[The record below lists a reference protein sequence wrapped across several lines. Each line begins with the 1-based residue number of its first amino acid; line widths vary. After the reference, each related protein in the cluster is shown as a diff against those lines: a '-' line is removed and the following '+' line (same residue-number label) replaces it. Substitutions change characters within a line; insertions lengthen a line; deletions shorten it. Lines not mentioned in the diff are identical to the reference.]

1 MTNII
6 IAIDGPAG
14 AGKSTISK
22 LVATKLGINY
32 IDTGAMYRA
41 LTLKCIENNI
51 HTENETDVVAMSNQS
66 DINFENNTIYLD
78 GKDVSALIRSQ
89 IINNNVSSVAK
100 IKDVRLKMV
109 EIQRMLGSDKDVILD
124 GRDVGTHIFPNT
136 KFKFFLNASPEE
148 RGKRRYEEMVS
159 KGENVVLEDIIE
171 DVKRRDSIDSKREF
185 APLIKADDA
194 IEIDSTNMSIQEV
207 VDCIVSIVNKNRQV

>member
-51 HTENETDVVAMSNQS
+51 DTENETDVVAMSNQS
-66 DINFENNTIYLD
+66 DIN
-78 GKDVSALIRSQ
+78 VSALIRSQ
-89 IINNNVSSVAK
+89 IINKNVSNVAK

>member
-51 HTENETDVVAMSNQS
+51 DTENETDVVAMSNQS

-89 IINNNVSSVAK
+89 IINKNVSNVAK

-148 RGKRRYEEMVS
+148 RGKRRYKEMVS

>member
-51 HTENETDVVAMSNQS
+51 DTENETDVVAMSNQS

-78 GKDVSALIRSQ
+78 
-89 IINNNVSSVAK
+89 
-100 IKDVRLKMV
+100 
-109 EIQRMLGSDKDVILD
+109 
-124 GRDVGTHIFPNT
+124 
-136 KFKFFLNASPEE
+136 
-148 RGKRRYEEMVS
+148 
-159 KGENVVLEDIIE
+159 
-171 DVKRRDSIDSKREF
+171 
-185 APLIKADDA
+185 
-194 IEIDSTNMSIQEV
+194 
-207 VDCIVSIVNKNRQV
+207 

>member
-51 HTENETDVVAMSNQS
+51 DTENETDVVAMSNQS
-66 DINFENNTIYLD
+66 DINFENNTIY
-78 GKDVSALIRSQ
+78 
-89 IINNNVSSVAK
+89 
-100 IKDVRLKMV
+100 
-109 EIQRMLGSDKDVILD
+109 LD

>member
-51 HTENETDVVAMSNQS
+51 DTENETDVVAMSNQS

-78 GKDVSALIRSQ
+78 GKDV
-89 IINNNVSSVAK
+89 
-100 IKDVRLKMV
+100 
-109 EIQRMLGSDKDVILD
+109 EVI
-124 GRDVGTHIFPNT
+124 H
-136 KFKFFLNASPEE
+136 
-148 RGKRRYEEMVS
+148 
-159 KGENVVLEDIIE
+159 
-171 DVKRRDSIDSKREF
+171 
-185 APLIKADDA
+185 
-194 IEIDSTNMSIQEV
+194 
-207 VDCIVSIVNKNRQV
+207 

>member
-1 MTNII
+1 MPVSLN
-6 IAIDGPAG
+6 
-14 AGKSTISK
+14 SW
-22 LVATKLGINY
+22 Y
-32 IDTGAMYRA
+32 
-41 LTLKCIENNI
+41 
-51 HTENETDVVAMSNQS
+51 
-66 DINFENNTIYLD
+66 
-78 GKDVSALIRSQ
+78 VSALIRSQ